1 MNKSQLK
8 IEIEKLAKQE
18 GVSFLKA
25 CSAMQAA
32 AASKGAEDVI
42 EAIADIKEECD
53 EYKSLFM

>member
-1 MNKSQLK
+1 MYTTTDKCRSFSG
-8 IEIEKLAKQE
+8 EIEKLAKQE

-53 EYKSLFM
+53 